1 MKYLT
6 QILNKNVIGVDG
18 QVVGRVL
25 DAVAVMGGRLPEVK
39 AILIRA
45 GKSEICI
52 PYSQVEFDDDPAG
65 PNGSGQ
71 IQSDIRLLSPLSD
84 IVPFRPKDEDLRLRQ
99 DMLDKQ
105 IVDVHDYRVVRVS
118 DVRLAQC
125 GNEYCVVGVDAS
137 LRATIRRMGSPI
149 SKPVEALAKLIRKPL
164 RSNLIAWD
172 DVQTLEP
179 GTAGG
184 RIRLRVSHDKIARL
198 HPADIADIVEQLSP
212 QDRAEVIDSLDTET
226 VADAMAEVEPDV
238 QKQIMEQLSEEQAS
252 DILEQMEPDD
262 AADVLDLLSNSKSE
276 DLIEGMEPEE
286 AEAVERL
293 MAYHEDTAGGLMTT
307 EFVAIHDNL
316 TCEET
321 IERLRELAPRAETI
335 YYVYVVDAEERL
347 VGVLSLRDLV
357 ISPPPTCVK
366 DIMVRNVIHVY
377 EEDHAD
383 EVAQIIGR
391 YNLFAVPVV
400 NDSEQLL
407 GIVTVDDT
415 LERLLP
421 PDRRRRLPSPALQ
434 DQD

>member
-6 QILNKNVIGVDG
+6 QILNKKVIGTNG
-18 QVVGRVL
+18 EIVGRVV
-25 DAVAVMGGRLPEVK
+25 DAVASVGSRLPEMKAVIVK
-39 AILIRA
+39 VGR
-45 GKSEICI
+45 EEVYI
-52 PYSQVEFDDDPAG
+52 PYSKIDFDDDPAG
-65 PNGSGQ
+65 PNGSGN
-71 IQSDIRLLSPLSD
+71 ILSDIRLLSPLSE
-84 IVPFRPKDEDLRLRQ
+84 IVFYQPHDSDLRLRQ

-118 DVRLAQC
+118 DVRLALR
-125 GNEYCVVGVDAS
+125 GMEYCVVGVDAS
-137 LRATIRRMGSPI
+137 LRATVRRMGRPI
-149 SKPVEALAKLIRKPL
+149 SKPVEAVAKWIRKPL

-172 DVQTLEP
+172 DVQTLES

-212 QDRAEVIDSLDTET
+212 QDRAEVIESLDTET
-226 VADAMAEVEPDV
+226 IADALAEVEPDV
-238 QKQIMEQLSEEQAS
+238 QKQIMEQLPEDQAS

-262 AADVLDLLSNSKSE
+262 AADVLDLLSDSKSE
-276 DLIEGMEPEE
+276 DLIEGMEPED

-316 TCEET
+316 TCDET
-321 IERLRELAPRAETI
+321 ICRLRELAPRAETI
-335 YYVYVVDAEERL
+335 YYVYVVDEEERL

-357 ISPPPTCVK
+357 ISPPTTPVRE
-366 DIMVRNVIHVY
+366 IMVQNVIHVY

-391 YNLFAVPVV
+391 YNLLAVPVV

-407 GIVTVDDT
+407 GIITVDDT

-421 PDRRRRLPSPALQ
+421 PERRRRLPIPNLHEE
-434 DQD
+434 